1 MSLSKQWRGAY
12 VCLCCP
18 SKSGTRSFASNPKY
32 SNSTLANQQPA
43 DGSSFVDPYHS
54 YSPSIS
60 LTAKRDNLNGNGL
73 SPPQPA
79 SDKGEPNTAEPPQQ
93 SEAKTGEKIDRRR
106 CLLSAQLKSIDTFSE
121 VTKKLSEGSKPTAL
135 LEDATKRML
144 TKRVSRSEK
153 TLIATIR
160 KIYSGKTVEDVARDS
175 NVLQKLGRRTTLDTA
190 TADLVARLTRSGLL
204 KTPLQSPRR
213 KEVLQQDVDSPSMG
227 SEPILPSR
235 RVLGSV
241 KLKERPA
248 RSRELRRLRPEER
261 LVKSRERA
269 VQAPAKISGREAK
282 GGSTEVVVPPTSKK
296 EYTFPSTIEAV
307 AVSISALPRNGPEV
321 PTLCHDLSRVLF
333 NPGIYQLQDPR
344 SRVYNFDP
352 YLEKIMPVSEFD
364 FKILKEYITS
374 SRDRTLHSLALEH
387 GKKYVGSSSSM
398 TATLAQFHFLLSH
411 WRDINTN
418 LLSKGFPDTM
428 KSFTIIQRSP
438 SSVFLRYQDGVYAMD
453 ADKEYDSANILMSL
467 GKSMEKLLTKEPQ
480 TFERYRKNSETKIPE
495 EERGAPEA
503 YQYTHA
509 GDFLMRAQLDA
520 YDPRLPGSGTFDL
533 KTRAVASIRHNVMKH
548 EEGVGYQIKTR
559 FGDWESYEREYYD
572 MMRSAFLK
580 YSLQVRLGLMDGIFV
595 AFHNIER
602 IFGFQYV
609 SLPEMDLALHG
620 QDDTTLGDAEFK
632 FSVELLNRILNR
644 ATERFPK
651 RSLRLQF
658 ETRDLLAG
666 GVFMQ
671 IFAVPMDEASIDAIQ
686 TSKKEAI
693 DAFEQR
699 LINPEMY
706 GQAKEV
712 EYFEALGKVH
722 KLSTDASV
730 NSSGPSSSADCNESA
745 ISEVS
750 ALLDEQPSVDGVAGE
765 DIQEL
770 PKKGQSCSTEASN
783 DSKTNKKDGP
793 AIELLVLKLRI
804 QNRVNGKIVKRP
816 VSLNFLDNWDV
827 DYSMEEE
834 TKVSSAQAQY
844 RASNARR
851 RTAFDRPEANSA
863 ANYYL
868 RMLREMASRGAEWR
882 RDQDERD
889 AGRKQVV
896 LYEGR

>member
-12 VCLCCP
+12 VCLCC
-18 SKSGTRSFASNPKY
+18 SLKSSTRTFASHSKY
-32 SNSTLANQQPA
+32 SNSCLASQQPA
-43 DGSSFVDPYHS
+43 NGSSFVDPYPP

-60 LTAKRDNLNGNGL
+60 PTAERKNNGENGT
-73 SPPQPA
+73 SPPPPTSQT
-79 SDKGEPNTAEPPQQ
+79 GEQNVAQLHQQ
-93 SEAKTGEKIDRRR
+93 SEAKNGEKNNRRHR
-106 CLLSAQLKSIDTFSE
+106 LLNTQLKSITTFSE
-121 VTKKLSEGSKPTAL
+121 VTKKLSEGSEPTAL
-135 LEDATKRML
+135 LEDAL
-144 TKRVSRSEK
+144 QRVLETPIARSEK
-153 TLIATIR
+153 ALIATIR
-160 KIYSGKTVEDVARDS
+160 RVYSGKTVQDVARDS
-175 NVLQKLGRRTTLDTA
+175 NVLQQLDRRTTLDT
-190 TADLVARLTRSGLL
+190 TTEDLVARLTRSGLL
-204 KTPLQSPRR
+204 KTPLHSPWR
-213 KEVLQQDVDSPSMG
+213 KEVLPQHADSLSG
-227 SEPILPSR
+227 GDEPIVPSR
-235 RVLGSV
+235 RVMSSV
-241 KLKERPA
+241 KLTARPA
-248 RSRELRRLRPEER
+248 RSRELRRLRTEER
-261 LVKSRERA
+261 LSSPRERA
-269 VQAPAKISGREAK
+269 APAAAKISGREAK
-282 GGSTEVVVPPTSKK
+282 RGSTVGVAPPSRKK
-296 EYTFPSTIEAV
+296 EYTFPSTIEAH
-307 AVSISALPRNGPEV
+307 AVDLCPIPRTGPEV

-352 YLEKIMPVSEFD
+352 YLQKIMPVSEFD

-374 SRDRTLHSLALEH
+374 SRDKNLRSLALEH

-418 LLSKGFPDTM
+418 VLSKGFPDTL

-467 GKSMEKLLTKEPQ
+467 GRSMEKLLTKEPQ
-480 TFERYRKNSETKIPE
+480 NFERYRKNSETKIAE
-495 EERGAPEA
+495 EERSVPEA
-503 YQYTHA
+503 YQYTHS

-520 YDPRLPGSGTFDL
+520 YDSRLPGSGTFDL

-620 QDDTTLGDAEFK
+620 QDDTTLGDMEFK

-666 GVFMQ
+666 GVYMQ

-699 LINPEMY
+699 LTNPEVQR
-706 GQAKEV
+706 QAQEV
-712 EYFEALGKVH
+712 DDFEETGKVH
-722 KLSTDASV
+722 ELSTDASG
-730 NSSGPSSSADCNESA
+730 NSSRSSSSADCSGAAVPGVSA
-745 ISEVS
+745 IQ
-750 ALLDEQPSVDGVAGE
+750 DEQPAVNGFAG
-765 DIQEL
+765 DDSKEL
-770 PKKGQSCSTEASN
+770 RENRQSCSDKTSD
-783 DSKTNKKDGP
+783 DSKTEEKDSP
-793 AIELLVLKLRI
+793 AVELLALKLRI
-804 QNRVNGKIVKRP
+804 QNRVNGTVLKRP
-816 VSLNFLDNWDV
+816 VSLNSLDKWDI
-827 DYSMEEE
+827 DYNIEEE
-834 TKVSSAQAQY
+834 TRESSARAQY

-896 LYEGR
+896 LYEDR

>member
-1 MSLSKQWRGAY
+1 
-12 VCLCCP
+12 
-18 SKSGTRSFASNPKY
+18 
-32 SNSTLANQQPA
+32 
-43 DGSSFVDPYHS
+43 
-54 YSPSIS
+54 
-60 LTAKRDNLNGNGL
+60 
-73 SPPQPA
+73 
-79 SDKGEPNTAEPPQQ
+79 
-93 SEAKTGEKIDRRR
+93 
-106 CLLSAQLKSIDTFSE
+106 
-121 VTKKLSEGSKPTAL
+121 
-135 LEDATKRML
+135 
-144 TKRVSRSEK
+144 
-153 TLIATIR
+153 
-160 KIYSGKTVEDVARDS
+160 
-175 NVLQKLGRRTTLDTA
+175 
-190 TADLVARLTRSGLL
+190 
-204 KTPLQSPRR
+204 
-213 KEVLQQDVDSPSMG
+213 
-227 SEPILPSR
+227 
-235 RVLGSV
+235 
-241 KLKERPA
+241 
-248 RSRELRRLRPEER
+248 
-261 LVKSRERA
+261 
-269 VQAPAKISGREAK
+269 
-282 GGSTEVVVPPTSKK
+282 
-296 EYTFPSTIEAV
+296 
-307 AVSISALPRNGPEV
+307 
-321 PTLCHDLSRVLF
+321 
-333 NPGIYQLQDPR
+333 
-344 SRVYNFDP
+344 
-352 YLEKIMPVSEFD
+352 
-364 FKILKEYITS
+364 
-374 SRDRTLHSLALEH
+374 LALEH

-418 LLSKGFPDTM
+418 VLSKGFPDTL

-467 GKSMEKLLTKEPQ
+467 GRSMEKLLTKEPQ
-480 TFERYRKNSETKIPE
+480 NFERYRKNSETKIAE
-495 EERGAPEA
+495 EERGVPEA
-503 YQYTHA
+503 YQYTHS

-520 YDPRLPGSGTFDL
+520 YDSRLPGSGTFDL

-620 QDDTTLGDAEFK
+620 QDDTTLGDMEFK

-666 GVFMQ
+666 GVYMQ

-699 LINPEMY
+699 LTNPEVQR
-706 GQAKEV
+706 QAQEV
-712 EYFEALGKVH
+712 EDFEETGRVH
-722 KLSTDASV
+722 ELSTDASGI
-730 NSSGPSSSADCNESA
+730 SSRSSSSADCSEAAVPGVSA
-745 ISEVS
+745 IQ
-750 ALLDEQPSVDGVAGE
+750 DEQPAVNGFAGY
-765 DIQEL
+765 DSKEL
-770 PKKGQSCSTEASN
+770 RENRQSCSDKTSD
-783 DSKTNKKDGP
+783 DSKTEEKDSP
-793 AIELLVLKLRI
+793 AVELLALKLRI
-804 QNRVNGKIVKRP
+804 QNRVNGTVVKRP
-816 VSLNFLDNWDV
+816 VSLNSLDKWDV
-827 DYSMEEE
+827 DYNIEEE
-834 TKVSSAQAQY
+834 TRESSARAQY

-896 LYEGR
+896 LYEDR